1 MAARKNGGLRGAFTL
16 FEILAVIAI
25 IAMVSIFTVLN
36 FSFLDNL
43 ESRPLPAVLKN
54 AARSARLKA
63 DLSGRE
69 TALFFDADA
78 REFVLRDY
86 ESGAELERLTLSGK
100 PAKPAGGAAEKPE
113 TFSGAGASGLE
124 ISFIPNLAA
133 LENGNP
139 DLEEIESIPCIR
151 FYPDGANS
159 DCLIFADFKNGTSK
173 IFILESFA
181 EVPVEK
187 K

>member
-78 REFVLRDY
+78 
-86 ESGAELERLTLSGK
+86 
-100 PAKPAGGAAEKPE
+100 
-113 TFSGAGASGLE
+113 
-124 ISFIPNLAA
+124 
-133 LENGNP
+133 
-139 DLEEIESIPCIR
+139 
-151 FYPDGANS
+151 
-159 DCLIFADFKNGTSK
+159 
-173 IFILESFA
+173 
-181 EVPVEK
+181 
-187 K
+187 